1 VKELKFMKMHSS
13 DGSIHYL
20 FKESQLSEASMNR
33 DNLDVA
39 EIKRI
44 SKKDAAKP
52 LFIKHE

>member
-20 FKESQLSEASMNR
+20 LKESQISEASVNGA
-33 DNLDVA
+33 NLDVA
-39 EIKRI
+39 EIKKI

-52 LFIKHE
+52 LFIEHE